1 MASFLPSS
9 MSLWPFSW
17 RSLAFEQAQN
27 SAALR
32 FGALI
37 GFVLQWP
44 PQRKPHDYAS
54 TKSDGPSLGLLW

>member
-1 MASFLPSS
+1 MTSFLPSS
-9 MSLWPFSW
+9 NSLWLFSW

-27 SAALR
+27 SDALR

-37 GFVLQWP
+37 GFVLQWTS
-44 PQRKPHDYAS
+44 QRKLHDYTS